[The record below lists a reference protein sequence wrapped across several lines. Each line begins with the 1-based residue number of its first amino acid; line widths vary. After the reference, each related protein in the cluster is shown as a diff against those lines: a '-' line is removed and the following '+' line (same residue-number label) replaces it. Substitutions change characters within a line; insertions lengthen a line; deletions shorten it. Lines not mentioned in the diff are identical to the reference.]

1 MAQTKVYSIKI
12 NGIDQAVNSIDDLEK
27 GVQALD
33 AELKSSKIGSKEFK
47 DLQKQVAAAKSELKD
62 FELQAEGLDKE
73 QRGQALVGTFNG
85 LVGAV
90 GAASSAFLAFGVDS
104 EAIEEVERKLLGV
117 VGVVQGLTEASQ
129 GVLEAQKL
137 INASSGKLGSGLGKA
152 FTSGI
157 KGASGLKVALVS
169 TGIGALIVAVGLL
182 IAYWDEFVEL
192 VGLGTDEMKK
202 YDDALL
208 EAEAATAGLAFET
221 QYYNSIV
228 QDTSKSEGEREVALK
243 ELNKRG
249 IATEDITLSN
259 AEALDDL
266 NSRVEKNIK
275 LIVAKAK
282 AEASAKLLSE
292 ALEEQLK
299 IQGSSLEDNISWWEK
314 TANVLVGTMGYI
326 NTDALNTLTAAKN
339 KVNDLSEAT
348 EEVER
353 ATGVYKSQ
361 LEALIPLEAE
371 NAATQSK
378 VRQRLEQRKSGEEDL
393 AKAIDN
399 RKAAEDAA
407 LKIAQDTEKA
417 LAVLNA
423 KGIQKEIE
431 LIDQGYAERLAKLT
445 EVFGKESQEVA
456 NLLMLRNAEVAA
468 ARQKYGDDATAAYLD
483 LVNEIDDAVAVETA
497 AVRQLEKQRTLEYY
511 NDLIEEAKSFG
522 LSTLELE
529 EAKLQKLAELTATY
543 ADEDEAKRKEIQ
555 DKKDAEDQAAA
566 DLKQGNLNAGF
577 DMALAAGD
585 AIMALNEAFAG
596 DDEASQKKAFEANK
610 KVQLAQA
617 VISTIQGT
625 QNAFTTASASPFAA
639 VFPAY
644 PFIQAG
650 IAAAF
655 GLSSLKKI
663 QSSTFQ
669 STTAPAGGGGGG
681 GAAAPAMNGASSN
694 SLGGPNTSNGGRN
707 FRSDIN
713 APAATKTY
721 VLAGDVTTAQQAE
734 DKINQR
740 RVF

>member
-228 QDTSKSEGEREVALK
+228 QDTTISEGEREVALK

-326 NTDALNTLTAAKN
+326 DSDALNTLTAVSN
-339 KVNDLSEAT
+339 QMDDLAEAT

-353 ATGVYKSQ
+353 ATGVYKTQ
-361 LEALIPLEAE
+361 LEALIPLEAD

-378 VRQRLEQRKSGEEDL
+378 VRKRLEERKQGEDDL
-393 AKAIDN
+393 TKALDN

-407 LKIAQDTEKA
+407 LKAAKETEKK
-417 LAVLNA
+417 LAILR
-423 KGIQKEIE
+423 KEGIEKEIE
-431 LIDQGYAERLAKLT
+431 IINQGYAELLAQQI
-445 EVFGKESQEVA
+445 EIFGAESQEVA
-456 NLLMLRNAEVAA
+456 NVLELRNAAVAE
-468 ARQKYGDDATAAYLD
+468 ARKKYGDEATEAYLD

-543 ADEDEAKRKEIQ
+543 ADEDEAKRKEI
-555 DKKDAEDQAAA
+555 KATKDAEDQAAA
-566 DLKQGNLNAGF
+566 DTKQGNLNAGF

-596 DDEASQKKAFEANK
+596 EDEASQKKAFEANK

-617 VISTIQGT
+617 VIATIQGT
-625 QNAFTTASASPFAA
+625 QNAFVTASASPFAK

-650 IAAAF
+650 IAGAF
-655 GLSSLKKI
+655 GLANLKKI

-681 GAAAPAMNGASSN
+681 GGAAPSMNGASSN
-694 SLGGPNTSNGGRN
+694 SLGGPNTGTGGRN